1 MPRFKL
7 FSGTRSVLLLIQRA
21 ERSRGQSPEIVI
33 RQIIRHGDAFNDGA
47 SKLLTLLFRE
57 SLDLAKNLGDC
68 LCHVLNI
75 QGRKEMRKR
84 GTTNKE
90 GE

>member
-1 MPRFKL
+1 MI
-7 FSGTRSVLLLIQRA
+7 LLVIQRA
-21 ERSRGQSPEIVI
+21 ERRRGQSREIVI
-33 RQIIRHGDAFNDGA
+33 SQIIRHRNPFDDGA
-47 SKLLTLLFRE
+47 SKLLTLRIRE
-57 SLDLAKNLGDC
+57 VLDLAKNLGDC